1 MGSYSEDEGDDDKNN
16 DEHENEEEA
25 HGEKRKDAV
34 YRPCMCGA
42 KKCKGENIHTWIWWM
57 IVMPRQV

>member
-16 DEHENEEEA
+16 DEHENEEERYD
-25 HGEKRKDAV
+25 EKRKDAV

-42 KKCKGENIHTWIWWM
+42 KKCKGKNIHTWT
-57 IVMPRQV
+57 